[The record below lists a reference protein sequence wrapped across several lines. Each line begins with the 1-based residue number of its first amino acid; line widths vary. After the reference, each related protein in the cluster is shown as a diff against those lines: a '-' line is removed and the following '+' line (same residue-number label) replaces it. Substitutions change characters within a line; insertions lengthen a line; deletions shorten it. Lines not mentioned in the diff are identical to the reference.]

1 MQTAHTDVLLD
12 DLFCEI
18 LSGCAFFFLA
28 ISFIPF
34 LSFLLLYHT
43 FPNTQKVCKLFFNL
57 HTFFTSSVKLKFA
70 AINLKKYAI
79 HKDYDRKRREYYDNF
94 SFALLCFAILF
105 ACILKPEI

>member
-43 FPNTQKVCKLFFNL
+43 FPKTQKVCKLFFNL
-57 HTFFTSSVKLKFA
+57 HTFLQARSSL
-70 AINLKKYAI
+70 
-79 HKDYDRKRREYYDNF
+79 
-94 SFALLCFAILF
+94 SLL
-105 ACILKPEI
+105 P